1 MKPKTFYDH
10 NAVSARLQAL
20 RERYPAL
27 QISRL
32 SRSIL
37 GRDIPMVTLGTGE
50 KCVVYVGAQRG
61 TEGQTAALLL
71 DFTEDYLRQ
80 LEKNA
85 LLFEKRMSYLF
96 SHRRVILL
104 PMLNPDGVAY
114 ATAGSDA
121 ANPLNDRA
129 HAMNGGDDFSAW
141 QANARGVDL
150 TKNYG
155 VCFAEYKAQEQLSGV
170 PCGAPRGYSGEY
182 PESEPEVAAL
192 CRFLRAL
199 QPSLL
204 GVLELS
210 LGGERIR
217 CSCADKLAAKT
228 TAVGRILRRVTGYRL
243 ETVDTGT
250 GDGLA
255 SWCIERL
262 SRPAYAIGCGK
273 TAESVAKQR
282 AATYEMLR
290 EALFTFPIML

>member
-1 MKPKTFYDH
+1 MKPNTSCDH
-10 NAVSARLQAL
+10 NAVLTRLQAL
-20 RERYPAL
+20 RERYPDL
-27 QISRL
+27 QASRL

-37 GRDIPMVTLGTGE
+37 GRDIPLITLGTGE

-61 TEGQTAALLL
+61 TEWQTAALLL
-71 DFTEDYLRQ
+71 DFAEDYLRQ
-80 LEKNA
+80 LERNA
-85 LLFEKRMSYLF
+85 MLFERRMSYLF
-96 SHRRVILL
+96 SERRVILL

-114 ATAGSDA
+114 ATNGSDA
-121 ANPLNDRA
+121 ANPLNERV
-129 HAMNGGDDFSAW
+129 HAMNGCDDFSAW

-150 TKNYG
+150 TRNYG
-155 VCFAEYKAQEQLSGV
+155 VSFAECKSEERLAGI
-170 PCGAPRGYSGEY
+170 PCGAPCGYSGEY

-243 ETVDTGT
+243 ETVPSAEGT
-250 GDGLA
+250 GLA
-255 SWCIERL
+255 AWCIERL
-262 SRPAYAIGCGK
+262 SRPAYTLACGK
-273 TAESVAKQR
+273 TAEIVAGQR
-282 AATYEMLR
+282 SATYEMLR
-290 EALFTFPIML
+290 EAFFTFPFML